1 MFQLRT
7 AIAQIKEHST
17 LGVQSD
23 IRALCLWLVMETGRK
38 SSDFW
43 NWLRLLKKSD
53 RRRVLVSAY
62 SSSGHF
68 SFPP

>member
-43 NWLRLLKKSD
+43 NWLDSEVQEGSAERLLI
-53 RRRVLVSAY
+53 
-62 SSSGHF
+62 
-68 SFPP
+68 P